1 MFAFIDWI
9 DVCFL
14 DDPTL
19 YRLSR
24 KIRTMVEILDRE
36 HGPTGYR
43 WLTTSVPLLLSV
55 SYGPSGTLLLYWK
68 VSFVLIADLV
78 LPSTTTPFPPV
89 TYEFLVD

>member
-1 MFAFIDWI
+1 MKMFVFIDWI

-14 DDPTL
+14 DDLML

-24 KIRTMVEILDRE
+24 KIRTRVEILDHE

-55 SYGPSGTLLLYWK
+55 S
-68 VSFVLIADLV
+68 LV
-78 LPSTTTPFPPV
+78 LLETFCFTGRFHLCLSRT
-89 TYEFLVD
+89 